1 MQIELGFRDFKSHCY
16 GHAFEDSLTRK
27 SERIDILLLLH
38 ALAVFAAWLAGMAAE
53 ADGYQRRL
61 NPFATKRRLY
71 SLVRLGW
78 EALGRR
84 WLTRPVQ
91 AMLDTLESLSPEA
104 RQNMPLYG

>member
-1 MQIELGFRDFKSHCY
+1 MGGLGLAR
-16 GHAFEDSLTRK
+16 ARLFEDSLTRK

-38 ALAVFAAWLAGMAAE
+38 ALVVFAAWLAGMAAE

-61 NPFATKRRLY
+61 NPFATQRRLY

-78 EALGRR
+78 EALTRQ

-91 AMLDTLESLSPEA
+91 TMLDTLDSLSPEA
-104 RQNMPLYG
+104 QQNMALHA